1 MKREDGLDMQIQL
14 LRHATLMVSINGK
27 TLLVDPMLSDAE
39 VMAPIINSPNERRNP
54 LVAITAPP
62 DFLVKMDA
70 VVLTHTHRDHFDD
83 AAAQRLPKEK
93 PVFCQPA
100 DEVKLQ
106 GLGFVQVYPVVDTT
120 QWEGITIMR
129 TGGEHGTGE
138 IGQQMA
144 PVSGYVLQAQGE
156 PALYIAGDTVYCTV
170 VEDVLRVQ
178 QPAIVVVNAG
188 GARFRV
194 GEPIT
199 MTAADVAEVCR
210 QVPKAKIVAVHME
223 AINHCL
229 LSRAE
234 LRAYVAEQGLTRQ
247 VVIPADGESVA
258 LTLV

>member
-1 MKREDGLDMQIQL
+1 MQIKL
-14 LRHATLMVSINGK
+14 LRHATLVVTINGK

-39 VMAPIINSPNERRNP
+39 AMAPIINSPNECRNP
-54 LVAITAPP
+54 LMEIMAPQ
-62 DFLVKMDA
+62 DFLAKMDA
-70 VVLTHTHRDHFDD
+70 VVLTHTHRDHFND

-93 PVFCQPA
+93 PVFCQPE
-100 DEVKLQ
+100 DEAKLQ

-129 TGGEHGTGE
+129 TGGEYGTGK

-144 PVSGYVLQAQGE
+144 PVCGYVLQTPGE
-156 PALYIAGDTVYCTV
+156 PALYIAGDTVYCPV
-170 VEDVLRVQ
+170 VEDVLGVQ
-178 QPAIVVVNAG
+178 QPAIVVDNVG

-194 GEPIT
+194 GDPIT
-199 MTAADVAEVCR
+199 MTAPDVVKVCR
-210 QVPKAKIVAVHME
+210 QAPKAKIVME
-223 AINHCL
+223 AINHWL

-247 VVIPADGESVA
+247 VIIPADGESLA